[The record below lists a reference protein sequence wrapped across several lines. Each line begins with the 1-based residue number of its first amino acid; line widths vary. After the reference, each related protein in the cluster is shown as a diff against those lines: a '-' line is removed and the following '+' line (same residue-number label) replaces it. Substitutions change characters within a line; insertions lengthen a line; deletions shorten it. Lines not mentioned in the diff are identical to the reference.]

1 MALRPLELKAK
12 NGTVLLGFLCVFPS
26 LAQSVWSGSND
37 EKGKC
42 LNISKGP
49 MALCLCLAAGA
60 LWIHPWVDI
69 WVGLAS
75 CVLWRKWFPQKNQ
88 RLWVL
93 LRCSGQVP
101 QVQESWNVWARKDG
115 NVYHFLYA
123 HPSSPCFNS
132 EDMRHRE
139 CNKEKW
145 GWPHQ
150 EHTSTNCKLRL
161 QSDDPILSRERP

>member
-60 LWIHPWVDI
+60 SVNSSLRRFLHAYLVAQTGKAWR
-69 WVGLAS
+69 A
-75 CVLWRKWFPQKNQ
+75 VL
-88 RLWVL
+88 
-93 LRCSGQVP
+93 
-101 QVQESWNVWARKDG
+101 E
-115 NVYHFLYA
+115 
-123 HPSSPCFNS
+123 
-132 EDMRHRE
+132 
-139 CNKEKW
+139 
-145 GWPHQ
+145 
-150 EHTSTNCKLRL
+150 T
-161 QSDDPILSRERP
+161 